1 MSAISEI
8 TDRKEDI
15 SYWFDKLV
23 SSIRTD
29 ELQLVTNI
37 APKDVKDFWK
47 PFIEDNHLEIAK
59 RSKESAFMLLIPDL
73 LTDYIGGIKKREID
87 ILSLSFQLSDSAI
100 LVWATVNDDDE
111 RAMDQL
117 FLQEAEVNSK
127 FDQYGLNIS
136 STILEESDNCP
147 TPPQFQK
154 FI

>member
-87 ILSLSFQLSDSAI
+87 ILSLSFQLRNNF
-100 LVWATVNDDDE
+100 V
-111 RAMDQL
+111 
-117 FLQEAEVNSK
+117 
-127 FDQYGLNIS
+127 
-136 STILEESDNCP
+136 
-147 TPPQFQK
+147 
-154 FI
+154 